1 MKKTELLA
9 VFSVLALL
17 VILIIFAATHR
28 QPRHAHGEV
37 TVYGF
42 GGAELEHFADVG
54 YERVGDMVIV
64 YDGER
69 TIRYLNCTIEVS
81 E

>member
-1 MKKTELLA
+1 MKKFVA
-9 VFSVLALL
+9 VSALVLV
-17 VILIIFAATHR
+17 VIAIAVSRHRTHH
-28 QPRHAHGEV
+28 PHGEV
-37 TVYGF
+37 TVYSC
-42 GGAELEHFADVG
+42 GGERLEHFDDVG

-69 TIRYLNCTIEVS
+69 TIRYLNCTVEVC

>member
-1 MKKTELLA
+1 MKKLVCIILA
-9 VFSVLALL
+9 LLALL
-17 VILIIFAATHR
+17 VIGLTAR
-28 QPRHAHGEV
+28 SRHQHGEV

-42 GGAELEHFADVG
+42 GGAELEHFDDVG